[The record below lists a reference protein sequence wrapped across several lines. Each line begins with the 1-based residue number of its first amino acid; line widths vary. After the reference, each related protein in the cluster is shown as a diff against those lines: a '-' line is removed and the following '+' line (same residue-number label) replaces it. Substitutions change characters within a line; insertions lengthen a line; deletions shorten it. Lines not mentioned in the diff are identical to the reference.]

1 MQFLQASRLYSDIV
15 HYILRD
21 GTSLDLFGI
30 LIVSVCEHS
39 SVCFVQDEVP
49 SSRTVLQ
56 ELLKDSQVE
65 QQESQAEVIH
75 SQHPQHLSPGQG
87 HSALVEEGMT

>member
-1 MQFLQASRLYSDIV
+1 MEIYSQ
-15 HYILRD
+15 
-21 GTSLDLFGI
+21 T
-30 LIVSVCEHS
+30 LIKSVLLMDH
-39 SVCFVQDEVP
+39 QDEVP

-65 QQESQAEVIH
+65 QEESQAEVIH

>member
-1 MQFLQASRLYSDIV
+1 MD
-15 HYILRD
+15 H
-21 GTSLDLFGI
+21 
-30 LIVSVCEHS
+30 
-39 SVCFVQDEVP
+39 QDEVP

-87 HSALVEEGMT
+87 HLALVGEGMT